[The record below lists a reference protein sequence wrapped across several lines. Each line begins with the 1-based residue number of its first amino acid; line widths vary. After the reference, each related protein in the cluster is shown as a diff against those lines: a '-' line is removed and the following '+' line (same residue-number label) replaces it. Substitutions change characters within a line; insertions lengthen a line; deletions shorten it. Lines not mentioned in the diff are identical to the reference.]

1 MQKEKKWV
9 IKNIRP
15 EENYSRK
22 ASEYYNKEVSENYS
36 KSKPVQRMQRQ
47 ITLRAIEL
55 ANFKKGAKILDLG
68 AGTGYSM
75 RVLKELGF
83 KVRGIDVSSEMIKK
97 ARENELE
104 VIEADMRKI
113 PFNNNEFDGIISI
126 SALQW
131 LVADKEDEEI
141 KKVAKETRRVLKD
154 KGKAVFQFY
163 SKSEEEAIKTAKLF
177 SKQGFEVQ
185 LVTDYPENS
194 KKRKT
199 YILLEKT
206 KN

>member
-113 PFNNNEFDGIISI
+113 PFNNN
-126 SALQW
+126 
-131 LVADKEDEEI
+131 
-141 KKVAKETRRVLKD
+141 
-154 KGKAVFQFY
+154 
-163 SKSEEEAIKTAKLF
+163 
-177 SKQGFEVQ
+177 
-185 LVTDYPENS
+185 
-194 KKRKT
+194 
-199 YILLEKT
+199 
-206 KN
+206 

>member
-1 MQKEKKWV
+1 
-9 IKNIRP
+9 
-15 EENYSRK
+15 
-22 ASEYYNKEVSENYS
+22 
-36 KSKPVQRMQRQ
+36 
-47 ITLRAIEL
+47 
-55 ANFKKGAKILDLG
+55 
-68 AGTGYSM
+68 
-75 RVLKELGF
+75 
-83 KVRGIDVSSEMIKK
+83 
-97 ARENELE
+97 
-104 VIEADMRKI
+104 
-113 PFNNNEFDGIISI
+113 
-126 SALQW
+126 
-131 LVADKEDEEI
+131 
-141 KKVAKETRRVLKD
+141 VLKD